1 MKIDV
6 DDIRGRIQ
14 TFGTF
19 IMDGD
24 EAIAL
29 LALIDAAVAWET
41 ADIYSGNYEPRQQAL
56 HEAVLPFMPEAPK

>member
-1 MKIDV
+1 
-6 DDIRGRIQ
+6 
-14 TFGTF
+14 
-19 IMDGD
+19 MDGD